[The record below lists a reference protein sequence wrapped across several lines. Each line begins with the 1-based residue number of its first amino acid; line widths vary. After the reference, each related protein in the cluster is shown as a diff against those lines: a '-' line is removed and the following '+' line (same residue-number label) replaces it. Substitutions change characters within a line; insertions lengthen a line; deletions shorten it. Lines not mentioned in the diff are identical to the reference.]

1 MNSAMTH
8 SKALTLLICIA
19 AACAAAAP
27 SAQAADAVK
36 PNVLLIFADDLN
48 CDLHCY
54 GHPQV
59 KTPNLD
65 KLAARGVRFERAYC
79 QFPLCSPSRS
89 SFLTGLRPNTTRVH
103 RNPGGPNQPQK
114 SPHFREAIP
123 ETVTM
128 PQLFRNNGYYAARVG
143 KLYHYGVPT
152 QIGTN
157 GFDDPPSWEQTFNPS
172 GRDKAEEEKIF
183 TLVPRSYGGVLSW
196 LAADGT
202 DAEQTDGLIAAQ
214 AVKLIEQQRDKP
226 FFLGVGFFR
235 PHTPYV
241 APKKYFDLYPP
252 EQIKLAELSAD
263 DQTRT
268 PAPAYASAKREQENL
283 PEATRQNAIQA
294 YWASISFMD
303 AQVGLVLDGLDR
315 LGLTDKTLIVFS
327 SDHGY
332 HLSDHGLWQKM
343 SLFERSSRVPLII
356 AGPGVKAVG
365 KSSTSL
371 AELVDIYPTLA
382 DLAGLP
388 APEYLE
394 GTSLKPVLLDP
405 TAKVKTAAFTQ
416 VRRGEFDGYAVR
428 TDRFRYIL
436 WEQGRRGEQ
445 LFDLQ
450 ADPQESKNLAQ
461 DPAHSQTVADLK
473 QRITEY
479 AAPKAPAK

>member
-1 MNSAMTH
+1 MNPLLPLP
-8 SKALTLLICIA
+8 KLLTLLLLLLTGLFA
-19 AACAAAAP
+19 AETTAAGAEP
-27 SAQAADAVK
+27 NK
-36 PNVLLIFADDLN
+36 LNVLLMFADDFN

-65 KLAARGVRFERAYC
+65 RLAARGVLFERAYC

-89 SFLTGLRPNTTRVH
+89 SFLTGRRPNTTRVH
-103 RNPGGPNQPQK
+103 RNPGGGEGKAQT

-123 ETVTM
+123 ETITL

-143 KLYHYGVPT
+143 KLYHYGVPG

-172 GRDKAEEEKIF
+172 GRDKAEEDKIF
-183 TLVPRSYGGVLSW
+183 TLIPKSYGAVLSW
-196 LAADGT
+196 LAAEGT
-202 DAEQTDGLIAAQ
+202 DAEQTDGMIAAQ
-214 AVKLIEQQRDKP
+214 AVKVFEQQRDKP

-241 APKKYFDLYPP
+241 APKKYFDLYKPG
-252 EQIKLAELSAD
+252 EIKLAELSAD

-268 PAPAYASAKREQENL
+268 PAPAYASAKKEQENL
-283 PEATRQNAIQA
+283 TVSLRQDAIQA

-356 AGPGVKAVG
+356 AGPGIKAAG
-365 KSSTSL
+365 KSSASL

-382 DLAGLP
+382 DLAGLS
-388 APEYLE
+388 APDYLE
-394 GTSLKPVLLDP
+394 GKSLKPVLNDP
-405 TAKVKTAAFTQ
+405 QATVKSAAFTQ

-428 TDRFRYIL
+428 TVRFRYVT

-450 ADPQESKNLAQ
+450 ADPREAKNLAQ
-461 DPAHSQTVADLK
+461 DPAYATTVADLK
-473 QRITEY
+473 QRIEEY
-479 AAPKAPAK
+479 SKPVTK

>member
-1 MNSAMTH
+1 MNSIRRNVCLVVLTWAFWSSSTVLVTAAEP
-8 SKALTLLICIA
+8 SKL
-19 AACAAAAP
+19 
-27 SAQAADAVK
+27 
-36 PNVLLIFADDLN
+36 NVVLIFADDLN

-65 KLAARGVRFERAYC
+65 RLAARGVRFDRAYC

-89 SFLTGLRPNTTRVH
+89 SFLTGRRPDTTRVH
-103 RNPGGPNQPQK
+103 RNPGGMGQQQK

-123 ETVTM
+123 DTVTL
-128 PQLFRNNGYYAARVG
+128 PQLFRNNGYYVARVG
-143 KLYHYGVPT
+143 KLYHYGVPA
-152 QIGTN
+152 QIGTD
-157 GFDDPPSWEQTFNPS
+157 GFDDPPSWEQTFNPK
-172 GRDKAEEEKIF
+172 GRDKTEEDKIF
-183 TLVPRSYGGVLSW
+183 TLVPKSYGAVLSW
-196 LAADGT
+196 LAADGA
-202 DAEQTDGLIAAQ
+202 DSEQTDGLIAAQ
-214 AVKLIEQQRDKP
+214 AVKLMEQHKEKP

-252 EQIKLAELSAD
+252 SQISLAELSPD

-268 PAPAYASAKREQENL
+268 PAPAYASAKKEQEGLSVNL
-283 PEATRQNAIQA
+283 RQEAIQA

-303 AQVGLVLDGLDR
+303 AQVGYVIDGLDR

-356 AGPGVKAVG
+356 AGPGIKAVG
-365 KSSTSL
+365 KSSGSL

-382 DLAGLP
+382 DLTGLK

-394 GTSLKPVLLDP
+394 GKSLKPVLNDP
-405 TAKVKTAAFTQ
+405 AVTVKSAAFTQ
-416 VRRGEFDGYAVR
+416 LRRADFDGYAVR
-428 TDRFRYIL
+428 TDRFRYIT

-450 ADPQESKNLAQ
+450 TDPQEAKNLAK
-461 DPAHSQTVADLK
+461 DPAYAKTVAELK
-473 QRITEY
+473 KLVEEY
-479 AAPKAPAK
+479 SKPRAK

>member
-1 MNSAMTH
+1 MYPIVP
-8 SKALTLLICIA
+8 LTKSPMLLLFFT
-19 AACAAAAP
+19 
-27 SAQAADAVK
+27 AVLFAIGPTAYGAEPGK
-36 PNVLLIFADDLN
+36 LNVLLMFADDLN

-54 GHPQV
+54 GHPRV

-65 KLAARGVRFERAYC
+65 RLAARGVLFERAYC

-89 SFLTGLRPNTTRVH
+89 SFLTGRRPNTTRVH
-103 RNPGGPNQPQK
+103 RNPGGGEGKPQT

-123 ETVTM
+123 ETITL

-143 KLYHYGVPT
+143 KLYHYGVPA

-157 GFDDPPSWEQTFNPS
+157 GFDDPPSWEQAFNPS
-172 GRDKAEEEKIF
+172 GRDKAEEDKIF
-183 TLVPRSYGGVLSW
+183 TLIPKSYGAVLSW
-196 LAADGT
+196 LAAEGT

-214 AVKLIEQQRDKP
+214 AVKVIEQQRDKP

-241 APKKYFDLYPP
+241 APKKYFDLYKPD
-252 EQIKLAELSAD
+252 EIKLAELSAD

-268 PAPAYASAKREQENL
+268 PAPAYASAKKEQENL
-283 PEATRQNAIQA
+283 TVALRQEAIQA

-315 LGLTDKTLIVFS
+315 SGLTDKTLIVFS

-356 AGPGVKAVG
+356 AGPGIKAAG
-365 KSSTSL
+365 KTSTSL

-388 APEYLE
+388 TPDYLE
-394 GTSLKPVLLDP
+394 GKSLKPVLNDP
-405 TAKVKTAAFTQ
+405 TATVKSAAFTQ

-428 TDRFRYIL
+428 TDRFRYIT

-450 ADPQESKNLAQ
+450 ADPRETKNLAH
-461 DPAHSQTVADLK
+461 DPAYATTVAEMK
-473 QRITEY
+473 QRIEGYSMPVT
-479 AAPKAPAK
+479 K